1 MTDNALIALADEM
14 ASDFLFLSGREVDI
28 PAAGMFLNQLEGVIK
43 TAEEYRLEPI
53 KTVSAGMSFLLEKMI
68 LDALK
73 DKEAGFAVIEKG
85 ITIIQQFA
93 QEYQLSGK
101 IEGSID
107 EYLETLSDLIG
118 FTPAGPPAN
127 DNAAAPV
134 TEDKKEEPEAA
145 SPDSST
151 PVGTAANGIPATDSA
166 AAESAAN
173 FGLAEVQDMS
183 LLKDF
188 ITESLEYI
196 DEIEVNIL
204 NLEQDPE
211 NKEYINAIFRPFHS
225 IKGVAGFLNLDEIR
239 TLAHTLENLLDKAR
253 NGELEVTSAVIDVVL
268 DGADTLKAMI
278 THLKNLM
285 EGRQLPPPSLD
296 IAGLKE
302 RIKQVESGVEP
313 PPQRK
318 RVGEILVDEGI
329 ITQEALQEGLQT
341 AQEDPGKKIG
351 EALISKGVVTPKQ
364 VAGALRKQTEQA
376 TDATMIRVDMR
387 KLDDMIDMVGELVIT
402 QTIIEQDVQRH
413 LASDR
418 NLHRD
423 LSQLSRISSSLQR
436 ASTGLRMIPIKQTFQ
451 RMSRLVRDLAKGAGK
466 SVAIETVG
474 EDTEIDRNMVDEIY
488 NPLVHL
494 VRNAVDHGIDTP
506 EERIRSGKPDKGLIE
521 LKAYHRGGNIVIEIS
536 DDGRGL
542 NKTKILQKAIKNG
555 VAAENDNLTDYEIY
569 RLILLPGLST
579 AEKITDISGRGVGMD
594 VVKQAVEKLRGK
606 IDITSI
612 PGKGTTFITSF
623 PLTMA
628 IIDGMIVRVG
638 KERYILPTTAIR
650 QALRP
655 VRKDYTHIIGK
666 GEMITV
672 MGRLLPLI
680 RLAELFG
687 VTAKYQEPWDAI
699 TVVVEGEGRSK
710 CIMVDEILGKAEVVI
725 KSLGEGMKNT
735 KGISGGAI
743 LGDGQIGL
751 IIDPEGLFE
760 LSENQ

>member
-1 MTDNALIALADEM
+1 MTENALIALADEM

-28 PAAGMFLNQLEGVIK
+28 PAAGMFLNQIEGMMKIA
-43 TAEEYRLEPI
+43 AECQLAPI
-53 KTVSAGMSFLLEKMI
+53 KTVSSGMSSLLEKMI
-68 LDALK
+68 LDTVE

-85 ITIIQQFA
+85 ITIIQQLA

-107 EYLETLSDLIG
+107 DYLETLSKFIG
-118 FTPAGPPAN
+118 FVPEGALKSE
-127 DNAAAPV
+127 DSPV
-134 TEDKKEEPEAA
+134 PEAQEQQ
-145 SPDSST
+145 DRT
-151 PVGTAANGIPATDSA
+151 DDTATDTIA
-166 AAESAAN
+166 D
-173 FGLAEVQDMS
+173 VQDMS

-253 NGELEVTSAVIDVVL
+253 NGELEVSSAVIDVVL

-278 THLKNLM
+278 LHLKNEM
-285 EGRQLPPPSLD
+285 EGRQLPPPALD
-296 IAGLKE
+296 ITGLKE
-302 RIKQVESGVEP
+302 RIKQVESGIEP

-329 ITQEALQEGLQT
+329 ISKAALDEGLQT
-341 AQEDPGKKIG
+341 AKEAPGKKIG
-351 EALISKGVVTPKQ
+351 EALISKGIATPKQ

-402 QTIIEQDVQRH
+402 QTIIQQDVQQH
-413 LASDR
+413 ISSDR

-423 LSQLSRISSSLQR
+423 ISQLSRISSSLQR

-466 SVAIETVG
+466 SVAIEPVG

-506 EERIRSGKPDKGLIE
+506 EERIRSGKPEKGLIE

-542 NKTKILQKAIKNG
+542 NKDKILQKAIKNG
-555 VAAENDNLTDYEIY
+555 VATENDNLTDYEIY

-579 AEKITDISGRGVGMD
+579 AEQVTDISGRGVGMD

-655 VRKDYTHIIGK
+655 TRKDYTHIIGK

-680 RLAELFG
+680 RLADLFG
-687 VTAKYQEPWDAI
+687 IAANNHEPWDAI
-699 TVVVEGEGRSK
+699 TVVVEGEGRAK

-725 KSLGEGMKNT
+725 KSLGDGLKNT

-760 LSENQ
+760 LSENS

>member
-28 PAAGMFLNQLEGVIK
+28 PAAGMFLNQLEGVMK
-43 TAEEYRLEPI
+43 AAEEHQLGPI
-53 KTVSAGMSFLLEKMI
+53 KTVSSGMSFLLEKMI
-68 LDALK
+68 LDAVK

-85 ITIIQQFA
+85 ITIIQQLA

-107 EYLETLSDLIG
+107 TYLETLSKLIG
-118 FTPAGPPAN
+118 FVPEGAPKSE
-127 DNAAAPV
+127 DSAAPV
-134 TEDKKEEPEAA
+134 EQEKQDR
-145 SPDSST
+145 PDDIT
-151 PVGTAANGIPATDSA
+151 PDGIT
-166 AAESAAN
+166 
-173 FGLAEVQDMS
+173 EVQDMS

-239 TLAHTLENLLDKAR
+239 TLAHSLENLLDKAR
-253 NGELEVTSAVIDVVL
+253 NGELEVSSAVIDVVL
-268 DGADTLKAMI
+268 EGADTLKAMI
-278 THLKNLM
+278 VHLKNEM

-296 IAGLKE
+296 INALKE

-318 RVGEILVDEGI
+318 RVGEILVEDGI
-329 ITQEALQEGLQT
+329 ISQAALDEGLQT
-341 AQEDPGKKIG
+341 AQEVPGKKIG
-351 EALISKGVVTPKQ
+351 EALISKGIATPKQ
-364 VAGALRKQTEQA
+364 VSTALRKQTEQA

-402 QTIIEQDVQRH
+402 QTIIQQDVKH
-413 LASDR
+413 HISSDR

-423 LSQLSRISSSLQR
+423 ISQLSRISSSLQR

-466 SVAIETVG
+466 SVVIEPVG

-506 EERIRSGKPDKGLIE
+506 EERIRSGKPEKGLIE

-542 NKTKILQKAIKNG
+542 NKEKILQKAIKNG
-555 VAAENDNLTDYEIY
+555 VVGENDNLTDYEIY

-579 AEKITDISGRGVGMD
+579 AEKVTDISGRGVGMD

-606 IDITSI
+606 IDITSV

-655 VRKDYTHIIGK
+655 ARKDYTNIIGK

-680 RLAELFG
+680 RLADLFG
-687 VTAKYQEPWDAI
+687 IAANNHEPWDAI
-699 TVVVEGEGRSK
+699 TVVVEGEGRAK

-725 KSLGEGMKNT
+725 KSLGDGLKNT

-760 LSENQ
+760 LSENL

>member
-28 PAAGMFLNQLEGVIK
+28 PAAGMFLNQLEGVTK
-43 TAEEYRLEPI
+43 AAEEYQLGPI
-53 KTVSAGMSFLLEKMI
+53 KTLSAGMSFLLEKMI
-68 LDALK
+68 LDAVK

-85 ITIIQQFA
+85 ITLIQQLA

-107 EYLETLSDLIG
+107 AYLETLSKLIG
-118 FTPAGPPAN
+118 FIPEGAPKSEE
-127 DNAAAPV
+127 AAKP
-134 TEDKKEEPEAA
+134 EEPEQQDRPDDTA
-145 SPDSST
+145 SD
-151 PVGTAANGIPATDSA
+151 GIT
-166 AAESAAN
+166 
-173 FGLAEVQDMS
+173 EVQDMS

-239 TLAHTLENLLDKAR
+239 TLAHSLENLLDKAR
-253 NGELEVTSAVIDVVL
+253 NGELEVSSAVIDVVL
-268 DGADTLKAMI
+268 EGADTLKAMI
-278 THLKNLM
+278 VHLKNEM

-296 IAGLKE
+296 VTGLKE
-302 RIKQVESGVEP
+302 RITQVESGVEP

-318 RVGEILVDEGI
+318 RVGEILVDDGVI
-329 ITQEALQEGLQT
+329 SQADLNEGLQA
-341 AQEDPGKKIG
+341 AQDIPPKKIG
-351 EALISKGVVTPKQ
+351 EALISKGVATPKQ
-364 VAGALRKQTEQA
+364 VSTALRKQTEQA

-402 QTIIEQDVQRH
+402 QTIIQQDVKDH
-413 LASDR
+413 ISSDR

-423 LSQLSRISSSLQR
+423 ISQLSRISSSLQR

-466 SVAIETVG
+466 SVVIEPVG

-542 NKTKILQKAIKNG
+542 NKDKILQKAIKNG
-555 VAAENDNLTDYEIY
+555 VVNENDNLTDYEIY

-579 AEKITDISGRGVGMD
+579 AEQVTDISGRGVGMD

-655 VRKDYTHIIGK
+655 TRKDYTHIIGK

-680 RLAELFG
+680 RLADLFG
-687 VTAKYQEPWDAI
+687 IAANNHEPWDAI
-699 TVVVEGEGRSK
+699 TVVVEGEGRAK

-725 KSLGEGMKNT
+725 KSLGDGLKNT

-760 LSENQ
+760 LSENL

>member
-14 ASDFLFLSGREVDI
+14 ASDFLFLNGREVDI
-28 PAAGMFLNQLEGVIK
+28 PAAGMFLNQLEGVMK
-43 TAEEYRLEPI
+43 AAEEHQLGPI
-53 KTVSAGMSFLLEKMI
+53 KTVSSGMSFLLEKMI
-68 LDALK
+68 LDAVK
-73 DKEAGFAVIEKG
+73 DKEAGFAVIETG
-85 ITIIQQFA
+85 ITLIQQLA

-101 IEGSID
+101 IEGGID
-107 EYLETLSDLIG
+107 TYLETLSKLIG
-118 FTPAGPPAN
+118 FVPEG
-127 DNAAAPV
+127 APKIEDSGTLVEQEKQDQPDETIPDGV
-134 TEDKKEEPEAA
+134 T
-145 SPDSST
+145 
-151 PVGTAANGIPATDSA
+151 
-166 AAESAAN
+166 
-173 FGLAEVQDMS
+173 EVQDMS

-239 TLAHTLENLLDKAR
+239 TLAHSLENLLDKAR
-253 NGELEVTSAVIDVVL
+253 NGELEVSSAVIDVVL
-268 DGADTLKAMI
+268 EGADTLKAMI
-278 THLKNLM
+278 VHLKNEM
-285 EGRQLPPPSLD
+285 EGRQIPPPSLD
-296 IAGLKE
+296 IAGLKG
-302 RIKQVESGVEP
+302 RISQVESGVES

-318 RVGEILVDEGI
+318 RVGEILVEDGI
-329 ITQEALQEGLQT
+329 ISQASLDEGLQT
-341 AQEDPGKKIG
+341 AQESPGKKIG
-351 EALISKGVVTPKQ
+351 EALISKGVATPKQ
-364 VAGALRKQTEQA
+364 VSTALRKQTEQA

-402 QTIIEQDVQRH
+402 QTIIQQDVKH
-413 LASDR
+413 HVSSDR

-423 LSQLSRISSSLQR
+423 ISQLSRISSSLQR

-466 SVAIETVG
+466 SVVIEPVG

-506 EERIRSGKPDKGLIE
+506 EERIRSGKAEKGLIE

-542 NKTKILQKAIKNG
+542 NKEKILQKAIKNG
-555 VAAENDNLTDYEIY
+555 LVGENDNLTEYEIY

-579 AEKITDISGRGVGMD
+579 AEQVTDISGRGVGMD

-638 KERYILPTTAIR
+638 SERYILPTTAIR

-655 VRKDYTHIIGK
+655 ARKDYTNIIGK

-680 RLAELFG
+680 RLADLFG
-687 VTAKYQEPWDAI
+687 ITATNHEPWDAI
-699 TVVVEGEGRSK
+699 TVVVEGEGRAK

-725 KSLGEGMKNT
+725 KSLGDGLKNT

-760 LSENQ
+760 LSESL

>member
-1 MTDNALIALADEM
+1 MTDHGLIALADEM

-28 PAAGMFLNQLEGVIK
+28 PAAGIFLNQLEGVIK
-43 TAEEYRLEPI
+43 VAEEYQLGPI
-53 KTVSAGMSFLLEKMI
+53 KTVSSGMSFLLERMI
-68 LDALK
+68 LDAVEN
-73 DKEAGFAVIEKG
+73 KEAGFAVVEKG

-107 EYLETLSDLIG
+107 DYLETLSKLIG
-118 FTPAGPPAN
+118 FVPEGAPKS
-127 DNAAAPV
+127 DDSAAPV
-134 TEDKKEEPEAA
+134 EQEQQDRPHDITTDNK
-145 SPDSST
+145 T
-151 PVGTAANGIPATDSA
+151 TDSIT
-166 AAESAAN
+166 EI
-173 FGLAEVQDMS
+173 QDMS

-239 TLAHTLENLLDKAR
+239 TLAHSLENLLDKAR
-253 NGELEVTSAVIDVVL
+253 NGELEVSSAVIDVVL

-278 THLKNLM
+278 LHLKNEI

-296 IAGLKE
+296 IPALKE
-302 RIKQVESGVEP
+302 RIIQVESGLEP

-318 RVGEILVDEGI
+318 RVGEILVEDGI
-329 ITQEALQEGLQT
+329 ISQAALTEGLQT
-341 AQEDPGKKIG
+341 AQEIPVKKIG
-351 EALISKGVVTPKQ
+351 ETLISKGIATPKQ

-402 QTIIEQDVQRH
+402 QTIIQQDVKH
-413 LASDR
+413 HISSDR

-423 LSQLSRISSSLQR
+423 ISQLSRISSSLQR

-466 SVAIETVG
+466 SVVIEPVG

-506 EERIRSGKPDKGLIE
+506 EERIRSGKTEKGLIE

-542 NKTKILQKAIKNG
+542 NKEKILQKAIKNG
-555 VAAENDNLTDYEIY
+555 IVGENDNLTDYEIY

-579 AEKITDISGRGVGMD
+579 AEQVTDISGRGVGMD

-606 IDITSI
+606 IDITSV

-655 VRKDYTHIIGK
+655 ARKDYTNIIGK

-672 MGRLLPLI
+672 MGRLLPLV
-680 RLAELFG
+680 RLADLFG
-687 VTAKYQEPWDAI
+687 IAANSQEPWDAI
-699 TVVVEGEGRSK
+699 TVVLEGEGRAK

-725 KSLGEGMKNT
+725 KSLGDGLKNT

-760 LSENQ
+760 LSENL

>member
-1 MTDNALIALADEM
+1 
-14 ASDFLFLSGREVDI
+14 
-28 PAAGMFLNQLEGVIK
+28 
-43 TAEEYRLEPI
+43 
-53 KTVSAGMSFLLEKMI
+53 MI
-68 LDALK
+68 LDALE

-107 EYLETLSDLIG
+107 DYLESLSNLIG
-118 FTPAGPPAN
+118 FVPPGAPKSEG
-127 DNAAAPV
+127 AAVAPLAAEKQEHP
-134 TEDKKEEPEAA
+134 EDVV
-145 SPDSST
+145 PDSIA
-151 PVGTAANGIPATDSA
+151 PDSIT
-166 AAESAAN
+166 EI
-173 FGLAEVQDMS
+173 QDMS

-211 NKEYINAIFRPFHS
+211 NKDYINAIFRPFHS

-253 NGELEVTSAVIDVVL
+253 NGELEVSSSVIDVVL

-278 THLKNLM
+278 THLKNEM

-302 RIKQVESGVEP
+302 RIMQVESGVEP

-329 ITQEALQEGLQT
+329 ITQATLQEGLQT
-341 AQEDPGKKIG
+341 AQEVPGQKIG

-402 QTIIEQDVQRH
+402 QTIIQQDVQHH
-413 LASDR
+413 LSSDR

-466 SVAIETVG
+466 SVSIETVG

-506 EERIRSGKPDKGLIE
+506 EERVRSGKPEKGLIE

-542 NKTKILQKAIKNG
+542 NKSKILQKAVKNG
-555 VAAENDNLTDYEIY
+555 VAAENDNLSDYEIY

-579 AEKITDISGRGVGMD
+579 AEQVTDISGRGVGMD

-606 IDITSI
+606 IDISSV

-655 VRKDYTHIIGK
+655 TRKDYTHIIGK
-666 GEMITV
+666 GEMISV
-672 MGRLLPLI
+672 MGRLMPLI
-680 RLAELFG
+680 RLADLFG
-687 VTAKYQEPWDAI
+687 IAAKNQEPWDAI
-699 TVVVEGEGRSK
+699 TVVVEGEGRAK

-725 KSLGEGMKNT
+725 KSLGDGLKNT

-760 LSENQ
+760 LSENF

>member
-1 MTDNALIALADEM
+1 MKMTDHGLIALADEM

-28 PAAGMFLNQLEGVIK
+28 PAAGIFLNQLEGVIK
-43 TAEEYRLEPI
+43 VAEEYKLGPI
-53 KTVSAGMSFLLEKMI
+53 KAVSSGMSSLLEKMI
-68 LDALK
+68 LDAVD
-73 DKEAGFAVIEKG
+73 DKESGFAVIEKG
-85 ITIIQQFA
+85 ITIIQELA

-107 EYLETLSDLIG
+107 AYLETLPNLIG
-118 FTPAGPPAN
+118 FVPEGAPKSN
-127 DNAAAPV
+127 DSAAPV
-134 TEDKKEEPEAA
+134 EQEKQEKQCRPDEINIDSITE
-145 SPDSST
+145 
-151 PVGTAANGIPATDSA
+151 I
-166 AAESAAN
+166 
-173 FGLAEVQDMS
+173 QDMS

-204 NLEQDPE
+204 NLEQDPA

-239 TLAHTLENLLDKAR
+239 TLSHSLENLLDKAR
-253 NGELEVTSAVIDVVL
+253 NGELEVSSSVIDVVL
-268 DGADTLKAMI
+268 DGADALKAMI
-278 THLKNLM
+278 VHLKNEM
-285 EGRQLPPPSLD
+285 DGRQLPPPSLD
-296 IAGLKE
+296 IPALKE
-302 RIKQVESGVEP
+302 RIIQVESGFEP

-318 RVGEILVDEGI
+318 RVGEILVEDGI
-329 ITQEALQEGLQT
+329 ISQAALAEGLQT
-341 AQEDPGKKIG
+341 AQEIPVKKIG
-351 EALISKGVVTPKQ
+351 EALISKGIATPKQ

-402 QTIIEQDVQRH
+402 QTIIQQDVKH
-413 LASDR
+413 HISSDR

-423 LSQLSRISSSLQR
+423 ISQLSRISSSLQR

-466 SVAIETVG
+466 SVVIEPVG

-506 EERIRSGKPDKGLIE
+506 EERIRSGKPEKGLIE

-542 NKTKILQKAIKNG
+542 NKAKILQKAIKKG
-555 VAAENDNLTDYEIY
+555 VVSENDNLTDYEIY

-579 AEKITDISGRGVGMD
+579 AEQVTDISGRGVGMD

-606 IDITSI
+606 IDITSV

-655 VRKDYTHIIGK
+655 ARKDCTSIIGK
-666 GEMITV
+666 GEMISV

-680 RLAELFG
+680 RLADLFG
-687 VTAKYQEPWDAI
+687 IEANNHEPWDAI
-699 TVVVEGEGRSK
+699 TVVVEGEGRAK
-710 CIMVDEILGKAEVVI
+710 CIMVDDILGKAEVVI
-725 KSLGEGMKNT
+725 KSLGDGLKNT

-751 IIDPEGLFE
+751 IVDPEGLFE
-760 LSENQ
+760 LSENL